1 MSGDQVGGVYF
12 SELSERVLLIPLD
25 IQEKFVNAIFNAIKR
40 GNSIYVAG
48 NGGSAAIS
56 MHFVTD
62 LIKIG
67 IDLKCRISAYD
78 LTSNNSL
85 VTCVSNDYGF
95 NKVFE
100 YQLRNFARKGDLFIA
115 LSSSGNSENIL
126 NALEACQEFGL
137 EAWAI
142 IGFEKSKAV
151 DFRVQAIELKLQVG
165 QYGIAEDVTAA
176 LCHKVAY
183 ELRAR
188 FS

>member
-1 MSGDQVGGVYF
+1 MSGDHVEGVYF

-25 IQEKFVNAIFNAIKR
+25 IQEKFVNAIFNAIER

-62 LIKIG
+62 LIKVG

-85 VTCVSNDYGF
+85 VTCISNDYGF

-151 DFRVQAIELKLQVG
+151 DFRIHAIELKLQEG